1 MVIET
6 RKPEETYELG
16 RKMGREAEPGQIVC
30 LSGDLG
36 VGKTVFTQ
44 GFAAGLGIEGPVNS
58 PTFTILQHAKTAA
71 VCEQRLV
78 NMQMRTVG
86 FRCTILTCT
95 VSVM

>member
-44 GFAAGLGIEGPVNS
+44 GFAAGLRIEDESIRNREFIPGGQRGPGD
-58 PTFTILQHAKTAA
+58 
-71 VCEQRLV
+71 R
-78 NMQMRTVG
+78 
-86 FRCTILTCT
+86 
-95 VSVM
+95 

>member
-44 GFAAGLGIEGPVNS
+44 GFAAGLGIEG
-58 PTFTILQHAKTAA
+58 
-71 VCEQRLV
+71 R
-78 NMQMRTVG
+78 
-86 FRCTILTCT
+86 
-95 VSVM
+95 